1 MKPLARKSEIM
12 SNIIEVHTS
21 QEQQY
26 PVQVGNDLGDQ
37 FAAFCSETYSGDQI
51 FVVIDEKVNSLH
63 RNRIENMC
71 HSCFS
76 QTHFITVPE
85 GEPSKSVSE
94 WNKILNHL
102 LETGVERTTPLLA
115 VGGGVTGDL
124 AGFVAASVLRG
135 IPLIHMPTTLL
146 AMVDSSIGGKTG
158 VNHQTG
164 KNLIGAF
171 YQPDAVFTDTAYL
184 QTLAQKEWIT
194 GLAEVLKYAAISN
207 PKLFEPLKELAGQ
220 QFTVSEKWIEII
232 SESIRIKADIVQQ
245 DTLEAGKRAFLN
257 FGHTF
262 GHALEKV
269 SGYGKIAHG
278 EAVFAGMI
286 AAAYYSKQLNHP
298 VDDARFAPFISLYQH
313 QMDPLPEDIDLL
325 IKAMHSDKKVR
336 DNTLR
341 LVLLNDWGSPYINKT
356 VNMSILKESWQY
368 TLSKFK

>member
-1 MKPLARKSEIM
+1 M

-26 PVQVGNDLGDQ
+26 PVQVGDGLGNQ
-37 FAAFCSETYSGDQI
+37 FATFCSENYSGDQI

-63 RNRIENMC
+63 RNRIEKMC

-76 QTHFITVPE
+76 QTYFITVPE

-94 WNKILNHL
+94 WNKIVNHV

-194 GLAEVLKYAAISN
+194 GMAEVLKYAAISN
-207 PKLFEPLKELAGQ
+207 PGLFEPLKELARQ
-220 QFTVSEKWIEII
+220 QFTANEKWIKII

-298 VDDARFAPFISLYQH
+298 VDDARFAPFISLYQQ
-313 QMDPLPEDIDLL
+313 QMDPLPQDIDLL
-325 IKAMHSDKKVR
+325 IKTMQSDKKVR